1 VKTGPSGTVVRDEL
15 LSEQLE
21 RAHSTA
27 SCGRGRRKEEDEGES
42 GRICGEVERAERG
55 EEEPRGAEEGRG
67 AWVVSGMDMLER
79 HEMMRCVLLCSAS
92 TVDREGAE
100 GQEKEC

>member
-1 VKTGPSGTVVRDEL
+1 MRDEL

-27 SCGRGRRKEEDEGES
+27 SCGRGRRKEEEEGES

-67 AWVVSGMDMLER
+67 AWDVSGMDMLER
-79 HEMMRCVLLCSAS
+79 HEMIRCVLLCNAS
-92 TVDREGAE
+92 TVDGEGAGRE
-100 GQEKEC
+100 